1 MHIYPITLL
10 LLALMVIIPDLYIYQ
25 RFMRNRTNRST
36 AILHGI
42 LSTYFIVVSLAIML
56 NMNRIYN
63 PETSYRLLRFLT
75 ILGCVYIP
83 KLIFCNFDLI
93 FFLTKKRWRK
103 IQYAGYIVAGLTFF
117 TMLHGV
123 VYERFN
129 FKKGVYNIELEDLPP
144 AFEGYKIVQF
154 SDMHLGSFTYSQERL
169 KPLMDSINAQH
180 PDLIV
185 FTGDMVN
192 NFASECN
199 QWAEVF
205 DRLNDSIP
213 KLAILGNHDYSV
225 YFDWENEDLKSMNK
239 IALRQKIRDF
249 GFKLLL
255 NKPETIYRGND
266 SIVMIGLE
274 NWGRRPETRHADLEK
289 ALQGTEG
296 FATKILLS
304 HDPTYWKDSICDRT
318 DIDLTLSGH
327 THAAQLGISIGSFK
341 VSPAK
346 LLFDYWDGLY
356 IEDGKYILVSRGI
369 GCVGIPARL
378 GMSPEYSLITLTKK
392 KQ

>member
-63 PETSYRLLRFLT
+63 PETSYRLLRFIT

-83 KLIFCNFDLI
+83 KLIFCNFDLV

-103 IQYAGYIVAGLTFF
+103 IQYAGYIAAGLTFL

-129 FKKGVYNIELEDLPP
+129 FKKGVYNIELADLPP
-144 AFEGYKIVQF
+144 AFEGYKIVQI

-180 PDLIV
+180 PDIIV

-199 QWAEVF
+199 QWSEVF

-225 YFDWENEDLKSMNK
+225 YFEWENEDLKSMNK

-289 ALQGTEG
+289 ATQGTEG

-304 HDPTYWKDSICDRT
+304 HDPTYWKDSICDKT

-346 LLFDYWDGLY
+346 ILFDYWDGLY
-356 IEDGKYILVSRGI
+356 KEDGKYILVSRGI